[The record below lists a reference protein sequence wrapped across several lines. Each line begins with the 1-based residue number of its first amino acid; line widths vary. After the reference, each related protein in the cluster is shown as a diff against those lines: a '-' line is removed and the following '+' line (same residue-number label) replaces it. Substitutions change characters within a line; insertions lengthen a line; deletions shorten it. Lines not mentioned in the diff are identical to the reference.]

1 VHTFSPER
9 DRHAQALAGVG
20 LVLAACLA
28 VVVFFPA
35 EGRLLL
41 PMHQALEA
49 LLGQATFLLPL
60 GLGLAGVVGLVRRAQ
75 PNVVLPIRRL
85 GGLAVIAL
93 ALLPG
98 ERLLGESTG
107 ILGNWLTGLLLELL
121 GGPLSVALILIVLG
135 IGVVLTFGV
144 KFKEL
149 PRLAAR

>member
-9 DRHAQALAGVG
+9 DGHAQALAGVG
-20 LVLAACLA
+20 LVLA
-28 VVVFFPA
+28 VVVFFLA